1 MTPAELRDT
10 ARLFRTLTAP
20 EAVKA
25 FRMLPTAIQT
35 RSALNM
41 NASRLRVPAPERIAR
56 SLFDLADLAEP
67 NFI

>member
-1 MTPAELRDT
+1 MTPDELRDT
-10 ARLFRTLTAP
+10 AAMFLTLSASQ
-20 EAVKA
+20 AVQA